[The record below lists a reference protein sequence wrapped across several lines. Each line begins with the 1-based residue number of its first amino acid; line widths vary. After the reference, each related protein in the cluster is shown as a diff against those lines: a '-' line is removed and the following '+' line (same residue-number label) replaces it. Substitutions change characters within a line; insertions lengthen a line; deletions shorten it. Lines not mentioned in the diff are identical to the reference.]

1 MVTIPVLQKDVNP
14 YPTSEPLKVINPVN
28 ATGASSGMATLAG
41 STAVAF
47 TASST
52 FSGTVTV
59 TYTLVDNSG
68 LAGRYVQ
75 GTVTITVYGKPGQPG
90 APTVDGYGSGTVLLS
105 WNAPSDN
112 GRPIDNYVLSDGTT
126 SQSCGSATTCTF
138 TGLHNTTSYQFTVF
152 AHNVVNNGPPSQP
165 SAQVTPDVVPG
176 APDPPTTAFH
186 SGAITVTWTPPA
198 IDSGSSIRC
207 YLVVISPPTG
217 TAPGCVSALTYP
229 WSGLTNGDSYTFA
242 VCAMNKQGCGPYSAP
257 SAPQIPAGVPNPPG
271 QPSAAAVTNDPTG
284 GKLNVTWPS
293 VTDAADNG
301 DTVSLYT
308 VNIYQNGVL
317 FASPPWP
324 PTSEAETQTD
334 PLTGLTNKDSYTFTV
349 TATNKAGTSQPSP
362 PSLATTVFGAPGTVS
377 DLNAASNQ
385 SGQTTLSFTPP
396 DSNGQ
401 NISSYNYTEDGG
413 AIHVLLANHVVTGLT
428 NGQAYTFQIQA
439 CNTYCGAWSN
449 TVSATPDAAPAA
461 PTPSGSFSN
470 PTFTFSWGPATSNGC
485 PIASLGWSNGNPNG
499 PWNGSP
505 LGGDTVQIAGGY
517 NQTVTVYVHAQD
529 SCGLS
534 STASGSYGPV
544 PPPTSVTVTEGNAA
558 TVICGACHWVDWTAT
573 GFAPNTAYNW
583 SCSDNGGQFWGPGSS
598 GYAALT
604 TDGSGAITDNPP
616 ASATAPEDCAEGFNG
631 RTVTVTFGGVPS
643 PGYVWP

>member
-1 MVTIPVLQKDVNP
+1 MMRTIRPVAITTAAIMVCL
-14 YPTSEPLKVINPVN
+14 S
-28 ATGASSGMATLAG
+28 LAG
-41 STAVAF
+41 
-47 TASST
+47 
-52 FSGTVTV
+52 
-59 TYTLVDNSG
+59 
-68 LAGRYVQ
+68 
-75 GTVTITVYGKPGQPG
+75 
-90 APTVDGYGSGTVLLS
+90 
-105 WNAPSDN
+105 
-112 GRPIDNYVLSDGTT
+112 
-126 SQSCGSATTCTF
+126 
-138 TGLHNTTSYQFTVF
+138 
-152 AHNVVNNGPPSQP
+152 
-165 SAQVTPDVVPG
+165 
-176 APDPPTTAFH
+176 
-186 SGAITVTWTPPA
+186 
-198 IDSGSSIRC
+198 
-207 YLVVISPPTG
+207 PTG
-217 TAPGCVSALTYP
+217 TASAIA
-229 WSGLTNGDSYTFA
+229 GLRSTSPRPPD
-242 VCAMNKQGCGPYSAP
+242 AP
-257 SAPQIPAGVPNPPG
+257 KAPQVRAVPNSPG
-271 QPSAAAVTNDPTG
+271 GGALRVAWPAVKGRANNGATVTHYTLRTYKHGSRIARLLVTPSSKRKTPVT
-284 GKLNVTWPS
+284 
-293 VTDAADNG
+293 
-301 DTVSLYT
+301 TV
-308 VNIYQNGVL
+308 V
-317 FASPPWP
+317 
-324 PTSEAETQTD
+324 
-334 PLTGLTNKDSYTFTV
+334 TGLTNKDSYTFTV